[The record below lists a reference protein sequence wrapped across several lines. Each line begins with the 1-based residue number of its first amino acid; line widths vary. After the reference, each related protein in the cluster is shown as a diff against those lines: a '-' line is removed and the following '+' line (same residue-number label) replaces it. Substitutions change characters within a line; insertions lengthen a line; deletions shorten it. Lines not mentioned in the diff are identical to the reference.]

1 MAHLISTKLKDQILW
16 WQLYSIV
23 APSLFIFLSTV
34 LYFGNIVSPTTILYV
49 GISIFGATCLAWW
62 HWCLFTMIKM
72 LSIMKDTDEHFETV
86 TGELNSLRIMLEKN
100 SNQIH

>member
-1 MAHLISTKLKDQILW
+1 
-16 WQLYSIV
+16 
-23 APSLFIFLSTV
+23 
-34 LYFGNIVSPTTILYV
+34 
-49 GISIFGATCLAWW
+49 
-62 HWCLFTMIKM
+62 LFTMIRM